1 MKSGRR
7 CSRATTHALALVA
20 TLLCVLAVTGA
31 QAEPLKKVLI
41 LDFELLDDQQGVVPF
56 PEKDA
61 RLAMVSQRLRDAIS
75 KEGLYDVVDT
85 AAVAPL
91 IEAEAARQS
100 LLECNGCELEIARRA
115 GADRVLLPWVQ
126 KVSNLILNLNVD
138 VRDARTGQSVLKKSV
153 DMRGNTD
160 QSWQRGVDFLVR
172 DMVEKGQGNR

>member
-1 MKSGRR
+1 MRSGKRWRR
-7 CSRATTHALALVA
+7 TTTRLLALVTA
-20 TLLCVLAVTGA
+20 LLCASTVNVAP
-31 QAEPLKKVLI
+31 AEPLKKVLI
-41 LDFELLDDQQGVVPF
+41 LDFELLDDQQDLVPF

-61 RLAMVSQRLRDAIS
+61 RLAMVSQRLRDAIG
-75 KEGLYDVVDT
+75 KAGLYDVVDI
-85 AAVAPL
+85 AAVASL
-91 IEAEAARQS
+91 IEAEASRQS

-115 GADRVLLPWVQ
+115 GADRVLLAWVQ

>member
-1 MKSGRR
+1 MKSGSR
-7 CSRATTHALALVA
+7 CRRATSCALAS
-20 TLLCVLAVTGA
+20 LLWASAVTGA
-31 QAEPLKKVLI
+31 PAEPLKKVLI

-75 KEGLYDVVDT
+75 KAGLYDVVDT

-91 IEAEAARQS
+91 IEAEASRQS

-115 GADRVLLPWVQ
+115 GADRVLLAWVQ

-172 DMVEKGQGNR
+172 DMMEKGQGNR

>member
-1 MKSGRR
+1 MKSGGR
-7 CSRATTHALALVA
+7 CHRATTRALALVA
-20 TLLCVLAVTGA
+20 TLLCAAAVTGA

-75 KEGLYDVVDT
+75 KAGLYVVVDT
-85 AAVAPL
+85 APVASL
-91 IEAEAARQS
+91 IQAEASRQS

-160 QSWQRGVDFLVR
+160 HSWQRGVDFLVR